1 MNLTKQKTYIFISFS
16 LISLCSLCSKGG
28 NTGNKFSLDI
38 HSGELTARPL
48 DREQQSRY
56 ILQIQ
61 ATDRGSPISY
71 QGHCNI
77 TVLVED
83 QNDNDPHFEQAKYV
97 AHIAEN
103 VPVGTSVMRIKAM
116 DDDLGVNARL
126 LYTLANESQ
135 WVFAID
141 NKSGIIST
149 VG

>member
-1 MNLTKQKTYIFISFS
+1 M
-16 LISLCSLCSKGG
+16 
-28 NTGNKFSLDI
+28 

-61 ATDRGSPISY
+61 ATDRGSPDSY

-83 QNDNDPHFEQAKYV
+83 QNDNDPHFEHSKYV
-97 AHIAEN
+97 TSVAED
-103 VPVGTSVMRIKAM
+103 VAVGTSVLRIKAV

-126 LYTLANESQ
+126 LYTLANETQ
-135 WVFAID
+135 WQFAID
-141 NKSGIIST
+141 NKSGVITT